1 MIRDIYRK
9 QALERLAS
17 PEQLDQLMPLT
28 RPREWVALA
37 AIGLLIAGALFWS
50 VFGTIRTTVEGSGI
64 LTRSEGVRTL
74 TAEQPGI
81 VGSISAEIGDEPK
94 ANQELMRIMPSGDAG
109 AEQRRIV
116 SPGASRVLD
125 IAVGPG
131 DAVDKGTPL
140 LTLESLA
147 HPLQAAVFLPAAEAF
162 QIETGMEVQ
171 VFLGTDRDRNAG
183 MLNGRVKVAAGVPA
197 TQSRMMMLLQSEEW
211 VANLTRNGPCF
222 EIIVD
227 LDSKS
232 SRSEIASM
240 AGIHS
245 GTPCRVA
252 ITVDRR
258 SPLHMAFPGL
268 KGGGGA

>member
-37 AIGLLIAGALFWS
+37 AIGLLLTGALLWS

-64 LTRSEGVRTL
+64 LTRGEGVRTL
-74 TAEQPGI
+74 TAGQPG
-81 VGSISAEIGDEPK
+81 VVESISAEIGDEPE
-94 ANQELMRIMPSGDAG
+94 ANQELMRIVSGEAG
-109 AEQRRIV
+109 AEEKRIV

-131 DAVDKGTPL
+131 DAVDRDTPL
-140 LTLESLA
+140 LMLESLA
-147 HPLQAAVFLPAAEAF
+147 HPLQAVVFLPAAEAF
-162 QIETGMEVQ
+162 QIETEMEVQ

-183 MLNGRVKVAAGVPA
+183 MLNGRVRVAGRVPA
-197 TQSRMMMLLQSEEW
+197 AHSTMMKLLQSEEW
-211 VANLTRNGPCF
+211 VATLTRNGPCF
-222 EIIVD
+222 EIVVD

-232 SRSEIASM
+232 SRLEIASM

-245 GTPCRVA
+245 GTPCRAV
-252 ITVDRR
+252 ITVARR
-258 SPLHMAFPGL
+258 SPLQMAFPGL